1 MLLKN
6 YIHKLIFLLGNDAK
20 KIPLLIFSFVIISLI
35 EILGLGLIA
44 PFVSIILNGDT
55 SDKFNDFFNTD
66 FATNDWL
73 FIFVIILIV
82 IFTFKTF
89 LSIFLNFYLISFAE
103 NQRLKIRKN
112 LMERYQNLPFQD
124 YTNKKSS
131 DYIYNIGTASSNY
144 AGNTLFY
151 FLKLFSDLIFIFA
164 VSIFLMYQNLV
175 TFLIMFFLFL
185 SFLSF
190 YNFFFQ
196 KKLTTSGKESNKANN
211 QMFKFI
217 NEAMEGFKDIK
228 IFKIEDFFFKGLE
241 ENAKKFRDF
250 IIPSLVISQA
260 PRFLIELI
268 FIIFISLM
276 VLLSINLDFSKEE
289 LFSSIV
295 VFSLAGVRLLP
306 IISGISSSL
315 SIIKFN
321 YNTIDIIYDDLQ
333 NFSSLETEADSASNE
348 KLVFKNL
355 NLSNVSFKYENH
367 NEFVLKD
374 ISLDITSG
382 MSLGI
387 IGKSGSGKSTLVDLL
402 LGFLNPHEGKIQIN
416 GMPFS
421 KTLGLWKNT
430 VAYLPQE
437 VFIINDSLESN
448 IALGEKKIDKDKL
461 FSSIEKSGLSDLV
474 SKLEFGIKTKF
485 GDRGIKLSGGQRQR
499 IALARA
505 FYKNRNVI
513 FMDEATS
520 ALDTESENEINKQI
534 DSLGKEFTKVIISH
548 KQNSVI
554 NCDLIICLEKGKITN
569 VGSPR
574 DIFNN
579 H

>member
-1 MLLKN
+1 MKLRN
-6 YIHKLIFLLGNDAK
+6 YIYKLIFLLGNDAK
-20 KIPLLIFSFVIISLI
+20 KIPFLIISFVLVSLI

-44 PFVSIILNGDT
+44 PFVSLILNEEI
-55 SDKFNDFFNTD
+55 SKSLNKFFNIGIE
-66 FATNDWL
+66 ANDWI
-73 FIFVIILIV
+73 FIFILILV
-82 IFTFKTF
+82 GVFILKTF
-89 LSIFLNFYLISFAE
+89 LSIFLNFYLISFTE

-112 LMERYQNLPFQD
+112 LMEKYQNLPYQD

-151 FLKLFSDLIFIFA
+151 FLKLSSDLVFVFA
-164 VSIFLMYQNLV
+164 VSIFLMFQNIV
-175 TFLIMFFLFL
+175 TFAIMFFLFL

-196 KKLTTSGKESNKANN
+196 NKLTDSGKQSNEANN
-211 QMFKFI
+211 EMFKFI

-228 IFKIEDFFFKGLE
+228 IFKIESFFFKGLE

-250 IIPSLVISQA
+250 IIPSLLISQA
-260 PRFLIELI
+260 PRFLMELI
-268 FIIFISLM
+268 FIIFISII
-276 VLLSINLDFSKEE
+276 VILSVNFNFSKEE

-321 YNTIDIIYDDLQ
+321 YNTIDIIYDDLKKID
-333 NFSSLETEADSASNE
+333 SSKKDNSLSSNQD
-348 KLVFKNL
+348 LVFKNL
-355 NLSNVSFKYENH
+355 KLNNVSFKYTNQSD
-367 NEFVLKD
+367 FALKD
-374 ISLDITSG
+374 ISLDISSG

-402 LGFLNPHEGKIQIN
+402 LGFLNTYDGEITIN
-416 GMPFS
+416 ELSFKENLDS
-421 KTLGLWKNT
+421 WKNT

-437 VFIINDSLESN
+437 VFIINDSLEAN
-448 IALGEKKIDKDKL
+448 IALGETMVDKEKL
-461 FSSIEKSGLSDLV
+461 ISAIEKSGLSDLV
-474 SKLEFGIKTKF
+474 KKLEFGIKTKF

-505 FYKNRNVI
+505 FYKNRKVI

-520 ALDTESENEINKQI
+520 ALDVESENEINKQI
-534 DSLGKEFTKVIISH
+534 DGLGKEYTKVIISH
-548 KQNSVI
+548 KQSSVL
-554 NCDLIICLEKGKITN
+554 NCDLIIRLEKGRIISKGT
-569 VGSPR
+569 PK
-574 DIFNN
+574 DIFN
-579 H
+579 

>member
-1 MLLKN
+1 MQIKN
-6 YIHKLIFLLGNDAK
+6 YVYKLIFLLGNDAK
-20 KIPLLIFSFVIISLI
+20 KIPFLITSFVLISLI

-44 PFVSIILNGDT
+44 PFVSLILNKDT
-55 SDKFNDFFNTD
+55 SVSLNKFLNSGFSANEWILF
-66 FATNDWL
+66 
-73 FIFVIILIV
+73 FIFILV
-82 IFTFKTF
+82 GVFMLKTL
-89 LSIFLNFYLISFAE
+89 LSIFLNFYLISFTE

-112 LMERYQNLPFQD
+112 LMEKYQNLPFQD

-151 FLKLFSDLIFIFA
+151 FLKISSDLIFISA
-164 VSIFLMYQNLV
+164 VSIFLMFQNII
-175 TFLIMFFLFL
+175 TFTVMFSLFL
-185 SFLSF
+185 SFLIF
-190 YNFFFQ
+190 YNLFFQ
-196 KKLTTSGKESNKANN
+196 KKLTISGKESNKANN
-211 QMFKFI
+211 EMFKFI

-228 IFKIEDFFFKGLE
+228 IFKIEGFFFKGLE

-250 IIPSLVISQA
+250 IIPSLIISQA

-276 VLLSINLDFSKEE
+276 VLLSINLNFSEE
-289 LFSSIV
+289 QLFSSVV

-321 YNTIDIIYDDLQ
+321 YNTIDIIYDDLKEFDFFKKDTDLSF
-333 NFSSLETEADSASNE
+333 NK
-348 KLVFKNL
+348 KLVFKSL
-355 NLSNVSFKYENH
+355 KLSNVSFKYVNQS
-367 NEFVLKD
+367 EFALKD
-374 ISLDITSG
+374 ISLDISSG

-402 LGFLNPHEGKIQIN
+402 LGFLNPYDGKILIN
-416 GMPFS
+416 EVLFEN
-421 KTLGLWKNT
+421 TLDAWKNT

-437 VFIINDSLESN
+437 VFIINDSLEAN
-448 IALGEKKIDKDKL
+448 IALGEKEIDKDKL
-461 FSSIEKSGLSDLV
+461 FSSIEKAGLSDLV
-474 SKLEFGIKTKF
+474 SELEFGINTNF

-520 ALDTESENEINKQI
+520 ALDSESEIEINKQI
-534 DSLGKEFTKVIISH
+534 NSLGKDFTKVIISH
-548 KQNSVI
+548 KQSSVI
-554 NCDLIICLEKGKITN
+554 NCDLIIRLEKGKIIST
-569 VGSPR
+569 GSPK
-574 DIFNN
+574 DFFNK
-579 H
+579 

>member
-1 MLLKN
+1 VQIKN
-6 YIHKLIFLLGNDAK
+6 YVYKLIFLLGNDAK
-20 KIPLLIFSFVIISLI
+20 KIPFLITSFVLISLI

-44 PFVSIILNGDT
+44 PFVSLILNKDT
-55 SDKFNDFFNTD
+55 SVSLNKFLNSGFSANEWILF
-66 FATNDWL
+66 
-73 FIFVIILIV
+73 FIFILV
-82 IFTFKTF
+82 GVFMLKTL
-89 LSIFLNFYLISFAE
+89 LSIFLNFYLISFTE

-112 LMERYQNLPFQD
+112 LMEKYQNLPFQD

-151 FLKLFSDLIFIFA
+151 FLKISSDLIFISA
-164 VSIFLMYQNLV
+164 VSIFLMFQNII
-175 TFLIMFFLFL
+175 TFTVMFSLFL
-185 SFLSF
+185 SFLIF
-190 YNFFFQ
+190 YNLFFQ
-196 KKLTTSGKESNKANN
+196 KKLTISGKESNKANN
-211 QMFKFI
+211 EMFKFI

-228 IFKIEDFFFKGLE
+228 IFKIEGFFFKGLE

-250 IIPSLVISQA
+250 IIPSLIISQA

-276 VLLSINLDFSKEE
+276 VLLSINLNFSEEE
-289 LFSSIV
+289 LFSSVV

-321 YNTIDIIYDDLQ
+321 YNTIDIIYDDLKEFDFFKKDTDLSF
-333 NFSSLETEADSASNE
+333 NK
-348 KLVFKNL
+348 KLVFKSL
-355 NLSNVSFKYENH
+355 KLSNVSFKYVNQS
-367 NEFVLKD
+367 EFALKD
-374 ISLDITSG
+374 ISLDISSG

-402 LGFLNPHEGKIQIN
+402 LGFLNPYDGKILIN
-416 GMPFS
+416 EVLFEN
-421 KTLGLWKNT
+421 TLDAWKNT

-437 VFIINDSLESN
+437 VFIINDSLEAN
-448 IALGEKKIDKDKL
+448 IALGEKEIDKDKL
-461 FSSIEKSGLSDLV
+461 FSSIEKAGLSDLV
-474 SKLEFGIKTKF
+474 SELEFGINTNF

-520 ALDTESENEINKQI
+520 ALDSESEIEINKQI
-534 DSLGKEFTKVIISH
+534 NSLGKDFTKVIISH
-548 KQNSVI
+548 KQSSVI
-554 NCDLIICLEKGKITN
+554 NCDLIIRLEKGKIIST
-569 VGSPR
+569 GSPK
-574 DIFNN
+574 DFFNK
-579 H
+579 

>member
-1 MLLKN
+1 MKLRN
-6 YIHKLIFLLGNDAK
+6 YIYKLIFLLGNDAK
-20 KIPLLIFSFVIISLI
+20 KIPFLIISFVLVSLI

-44 PFVSIILNGDT
+44 PFVSLILNEEI
-55 SDKFNDFFNTD
+55 SESLNKFFNIEIP
-66 FATNDWL
+66 ANDWII
-73 FIFVIILIV
+73 IFILILV
-82 IFTFKTF
+82 GVFILKTF
-89 LSIFLNFYLISFAE
+89 LSIFLNFYLISFTE

-112 LMERYQNLPFQD
+112 LMEKYQNLPYQD

-151 FLKLFSDLIFIFA
+151 FLKLSSDLVFVFA
-164 VSIFLMYQNLV
+164 VSIFLIYQNII
-175 TFLIMFFLFL
+175 TFAIMFFLFL

-196 KKLTTSGKESNKANN
+196 NKLTVSGKQSNEANN
-211 QMFKFI
+211 EMFKFI

-228 IFKIEDFFFKGLE
+228 IFKIENFFFKGLE

-250 IIPSLVISQA
+250 IIPSLLISQA

-268 FIIFISLM
+268 FIIFISII
-276 VLLSINLDFSKEE
+276 VILSVNFNFSKEE

-321 YNTIDIIYDDLQ
+321 YNTIDIIYDDLKKID
-333 NFSSLETEADSASNE
+333 SSKKDVPLSSNQD
-348 KLVFKNL
+348 LVFKNL
-355 NLSNVSFKYENH
+355 KLNNVSFKYRNQTD
-367 NEFVLKD
+367 FALKD
-374 ISLDITSG
+374 ISLEISSG

-387 IGKSGSGKSTLVDLL
+387 IGKSGSGKSTLADLL
-402 LGFLNPHEGKIQIN
+402 LGFLNTYDGGITIN
-416 GMPFS
+416 ELSFE
-421 KTLGLWKNT
+421 KNLDAWKNT

-437 VFIINDSLESN
+437 VFIINDSLETN
-448 IALGEKKIDKDKL
+448 IALGETKIDKEKL
-461 FSSIEKSGLSDLV
+461 ISAIEKSGLSDLV
-474 SKLEFGIKTKF
+474 KKLEFGVKTKF

-505 FYKNRNVI
+505 FYKNRKVI

-520 ALDTESENEINKQI
+520 ALDVESENEINKQI
-534 DSLGKEFTKVIISH
+534 DDLGKEYTKVIISH
-548 KQNSVI
+548 KESSVL
-554 NCDLIICLEKGKITN
+554 NCDLIICLEKGRIISKGT
-569 VGSPR
+569 PK
-574 DIFNN
+574 DIFN
-579 H
+579 

>member
-1 MLLKN
+1 MQIKN
-6 YIHKLIFLLGNDAK
+6 YVYKLIFLLGNDAK
-20 KIPLLIFSFVIISLI
+20 KIPFLITSFVLISLI

-44 PFVSIILNGDT
+44 PFVSLILNKDT
-55 SDKFNDFFNTD
+55 SVSLNKFLNSGFSANEWILF
-66 FATNDWL
+66 
-73 FIFVIILIV
+73 FIFILV
-82 IFTFKTF
+82 GVFMLKTL
-89 LSIFLNFYLISFAE
+89 LSIFLNFYLISFTE

-112 LMERYQNLPFQD
+112 LMEKYQNLPFQD

-151 FLKLFSDLIFIFA
+151 FLKISSDLIFISA
-164 VSIFLMYQNLV
+164 VSIFLMFQNII
-175 TFLIMFFLFL
+175 TFTVMFSLFL
-185 SFLSF
+185 SFLIF
-190 YNFFFQ
+190 YNLFFQ
-196 KKLTTSGKESNKANN
+196 KKLTISGKESNKANN
-211 QMFKFI
+211 EMFKFI

-228 IFKIEDFFFKGLE
+228 IFKIEGFFFKGLE

-250 IIPSLVISQA
+250 IIPSLIISQA

-276 VLLSINLDFSKEE
+276 VLLSINLNFSEE
-289 LFSSIV
+289 QLFSSVV

-321 YNTIDIIYDDLQ
+321 YNTIDIIYDDLKEFDFFKKDTDLSF
-333 NFSSLETEADSASNE
+333 NK
-348 KLVFKNL
+348 KLVFKSL
-355 NLSNVSFKYENH
+355 KLSNVSFKYVNQS
-367 NEFVLKD
+367 EFALKD
-374 ISLDITSG
+374 ISLDISSG

-402 LGFLNPHEGKIQIN
+402 LGFLNPYDGKILIN
-416 GMPFS
+416 EVLFEN
-421 KTLGLWKNT
+421 TLDAWKNT

-437 VFIINDSLESN
+437 VFIINDSLEAN
-448 IALGEKKIDKDKL
+448 IALGEKEIDKDKL
-461 FSSIEKSGLSDLV
+461 FSSIEKAGLSDLV
-474 SKLEFGIKTKF
+474 SELEFGINTNF

-520 ALDTESENEINKQI
+520 ALDSEYEIEINKQI
-534 DSLGKEFTKVIISH
+534 NSLGKDFTKVIISH
-548 KQNSVI
+548 KQSSVI
-554 NCDLIICLEKGKITN
+554 NCDLIIRLEKGKIIST
-569 VGSPR
+569 GSPK
-574 DIFNN
+574 DFFNK
-579 H
+579 

>member
-1 MLLKN
+1 MQIKN
-6 YIHKLIFLLGNDAK
+6 YVYKLIFLLGNDAK
-20 KIPLLIFSFVIISLI
+20 KIPFLITSFVLISLI

-44 PFVSIILNGDT
+44 PFVSLILNKDT
-55 SDKFNDFFNTD
+55 SVSLNKFLNSGFSANEWILF
-66 FATNDWL
+66 
-73 FIFVIILIV
+73 FIFILV
-82 IFTFKTF
+82 GVFMLKTL
-89 LSIFLNFYLISFAE
+89 LSIFLNFYLISFTE

-112 LMERYQNLPFQD
+112 LMEKYQNLPFED

-151 FLKLFSDLIFIFA
+151 FLKISSDLIFISA
-164 VSIFLMYQNLV
+164 VSIFLMFQNII
-175 TFLIMFFLFL
+175 TFTVMFSLFL
-185 SFLSF
+185 SFLIF
-190 YNFFFQ
+190 YNLFFQ
-196 KKLTTSGKESNKANN
+196 KKLTISGKESNKANN
-211 QMFKFI
+211 EMFKFI

-228 IFKIEDFFFKGLE
+228 IFKIEGFFFKGLE

-250 IIPSLVISQA
+250 IIPSLIISQA

-276 VLLSINLDFSKEE
+276 VLLSINLNFSEE
-289 LFSSIV
+289 QLFSSVV

-321 YNTIDIIYDDLQ
+321 YNTIDIIYDDLKEFDFFKKDTDLSF
-333 NFSSLETEADSASNE
+333 NK
-348 KLVFKNL
+348 KLVFKSL
-355 NLSNVSFKYENH
+355 KLSNVSFKYVNQS
-367 NEFVLKD
+367 EFALKD
-374 ISLDITSG
+374 ISLDISSG

-402 LGFLNPHEGKIQIN
+402 LGFLNPYDGKILIN
-416 GMPFS
+416 EVLFEN
-421 KTLGLWKNT
+421 TLDAWKNT

-437 VFIINDSLESN
+437 VFIINDSLEAN
-448 IALGEKKIDKDKL
+448 IALGEKEIDKDKL
-461 FSSIEKSGLSDLV
+461 FSSIEKAGLSDLV
-474 SKLEFGIKTKF
+474 SELEFGINTNF

-520 ALDTESENEINKQI
+520 ALDSESEIEINKQI
-534 DSLGKEFTKVIISH
+534 NSLGKDFTKVIISH
-548 KQNSVI
+548 KQSSVI
-554 NCDLIICLEKGKITN
+554 NCDLIIRLEKGKIIST
-569 VGSPR
+569 GSPK
-574 DIFNN
+574 DFFNK
-579 H
+579 